1 MLKPPLF
8 SGVLAQGSWGVLT
21 WLSVSIRSDLASPS
35 VAHRSGEC
43 TAHRAL
49 PRHGAACAP
58 GGGACCEPLEHLPRD
73 AFPRS
78 GQSTPS
84 HCQALSSHGD
94 EFLGN
99 L

>member
-1 MLKPPLF
+1 M
-8 SGVLAQGSWGVLT
+8 
-21 WLSVSIRSDLASPS
+21 SPS

-43 TAHRAL
+43 TVHRAL
-49 PRHGAACAP
+49 PRNEATCAP
-58 GGGACCEPLEHLPRD
+58 GGGARGEPLEHLPRD

-78 GQSTPS
+78 GQSTPL
-84 HCQALSSHGD
+84 HCQALSSDGD